1 MYTGID
7 LEMAT
12 KKPSLGAALNQ
23 AAGKRTPEVPIEPE
37 PVVVAAKPESAPKSK
52 TASRSGT
59 KMIGGHFPP
68 EVNKQLKLLGVDQDK
83 TLQALLEEA
92 IGDLFEKYGKPR
104 LL

>member
-1 MYTGID
+1 MP
-7 LEMAT
+7 E
-12 KKPSLGAALNQ
+12 SL
-23 AAGKRTPEVPIEPE
+23 PVEPE
-37 PVVVAAKPESAPKSK
+37 PVQVASVPEPAPRSK
-52 TASRSGT
+52 VSSRVGT

-68 EVNKQLKLLGVDQDK
+68 EVNKQLKLLGVNQDR